1 MTTVLQSRL
10 KSKSYLSA
18 GISASVFMLLLSGCM
33 IAKGVVHTVGRGETF
48 FAICNSYGVDA
59 QEVAELNDI
68 KDPETL
74 SVGKK
79 LFIPGVTKKK
89 KISGHVVPASV
100 ERSKEGKIVVQKD
113 RFIWPVAGNL
123 ESTFGIRNNS
133 RHDGIDI
140 AAPEGTPIK
149 ASDDGTVVYESSEL
163 RGYGNVIIIKH
174 KDDFYT
180 VYAHNKKNNVKMNDR
195 VKKSDVI
202 ALVGSTGN
210 ATGSHLH
217 FEVRQGKTVR
227 NPLFYLP

>member
-1 MTTVLQSRL
+1 MLDRRL
-10 KSKSYLSA
+10 RI
-18 GISASVFMLLLSGCM
+18 GISASVLILLLAGCM

-48 FAICNSYGVDA
+48 FGICTSYGVDP

-68 KDPETL
+68 KDPA
-74 SVGKK
+74 SISAGKR
-79 LFIPGVTKKK
+79 LFIPGAAKRK
-89 KISGHVVPASV
+89 KISGKVVPASV
-100 ERSKEGKIVVQKD
+100 ERNKEDKIVVEKD
-113 RFIWPVAGNL
+113 RFVWPVAGSL
-123 ESTFGIRNNS
+123 ESGFGIRNGT

-140 AAPEGTPIK
+140 AAPEGTPVT
-149 ASDDGTVVYESSEL
+149 ASGDGTVVYESSEL

-180 VYAHNKKNNVKMNDR
+180 VYAHNKKNNVNVNDR
-195 VKKSDVI
+195 VKKGDVI
-202 ALVGSTGN
+202 ASVGSTGN